1 MSEMMQD
8 STTHDAAM
16 PDDKLLVLP
25 LGDDSKKITQ
35 VLSNNTARSILNI
48 IVDTPLSASD
58 IATNLNSPL
67 TTIKYNLDML
77 LDAGFINIHSK
88 KWSRKGRE
96 VKLYSPS
103 ERVILF
109 VPNTIDKVSV
119 MAVLKKYMGV
129 IGAAVFASAGIE
141 ALLSRAGFQ
150 AARMPEQMIPAA
162 EPMLEFAKEKSMGIG
177 ADVDSGIVA
186 IVEENTTRV
195 IEVMEEAAVVERE
208 SVAEAVSGAIA
219 DSSNISPAAA
229 PVYPI
234 PTQEMAQGAGLP
246 PDVAHITP
254 PPSELFGLDI
264 MAHPGL
270 WFLLG
275 CLFIIALV
283 VVREYVG
290 KKRR

>member
-8 STTHDAAM
+8 STINDDAM

-25 LGDDSKKITQ
+25 LGEDSTKITK

-48 IVDTPLSASD
+48 IVDAPLSASD

-96 VKLYSPS
+96 IKLYSPS

-119 MAVLKKYMGV
+119 MAMLRKYMGV

-150 AARMPEQMIPAA
+150 AGMQEQMIPAA
-162 EPMLEFAKEKSMGIG
+162 EPVAELAMDTMDAMEKTAGVG
-177 ADVDSGIVA
+177 ADLDNGIVTL
-186 IVEENTTRV
+186 IEENVTMIRGA
-195 IEVMEEAAVVERE
+195 MEEE
-208 SVAEAVSGAIA
+208 SVAESMVEAVSSAP
-219 DSSNISPAAA
+219 SNVSPISPISPISSPPA
-229 PVYPI
+229 PI
-234 PTQEMAQGAGLP
+234 S
-246 PDVAHITP
+246 PDLAPITP
-254 PPSELFGLDI
+254 PASEFFGIDI

-275 CLFIIALV
+275 CLFIIALAI
-283 VVREYVG
+283 VREYVSR
-290 KKRR
+290 KRPAEK

>member
-8 STTHDAAM
+8 STTPDADM
-16 PDDKLLVLP
+16 LDDKLLVLP

-96 VKLYSPS
+96 VKLYAPS

-119 MAVLKKYMGV
+119 MAMLRKYLGV

-141 ALLSRAGFQ
+141 VLLSRAGFQ
-150 AARMPEQMIPAA
+150 ATRMQDQLIPAA
-162 EPMLEFAKEKSMGIG
+162 EPMMEFAKEKSMDIG
-177 ADVDSGIVA
+177 GDADSGIVA
-186 IVEENTTRV
+186 VVEENATRV
-195 IEVMEEAAVVERE
+195 IEVVEEEA
-208 SVAEAVSGAIA
+208 VAESMVEAISSA
-219 DSSNISPAAA
+219 TSNISPAS
-229 PVYPI
+229 PI
-234 PTQEMAQGAGLP
+234 STP
-246 PDVAHITP
+246 PATISPNIAHISQITP
-254 PPSELFGLDI
+254 PPSGFFGIDI

-275 CLFIIALV
+275 CLFIIALA

-290 KKRR
+290 RKRPAGKRR

>member
-1 MSEMMQD
+1 MMQD
-8 STTHDAAM
+8 STINDAAM

-119 MAVLKKYMGV
+119 MAMLRKYLGV

-150 AARMPEQMIPAA
+150 AARMQDQIIPAA
-162 EPMLEFAKEKSMGIG
+162 EPMAELAMDTMEKTAGIG
-177 ADVDSGIVA
+177 ANLDDGIVA
-186 IVEENTTRV
+186 LVEENVTMIRGA
-195 IEVMEEAAVVERE
+195 MEEEA
-208 SVAEAVSGAIA
+208 VAESMVEAI
-219 DSSNISPAAA
+219 SSAPSDISPLLTPPA
-229 PVYPI
+229 PI
-234 PTQEMAQGAGLP
+234 S
-246 PDVAHITP
+246 PDVAQITS

-275 CLFIIALV
+275 CLFIIALT

-290 KKRR
+290 RKRSAGKIR

>member
-1 MSEMMQD
+1 MSEIMQD

-25 LGDDSKKITQ
+25 LGDDSTKITQ

-88 KWSRKGRE
+88 RWSRKGRE

-119 MAVLKKYMGV
+119 MAMLRKYMGV

-141 ALLSRAGFQ
+141 ILLSRARMQ
-150 AARMPEQMIPAA
+150 TARIQDQMIPAA
-162 EPMLEFAKEKSMGIG
+162 EPMLEFAKEKSMDIG
-177 ADVDSGIVA
+177 ADVDDGIVA
-186 IVEENTTRV
+186 MIEENATRV
-195 IEVMEEAAVVERE
+195 IEVMEEKAIAEGE
-208 SVAEAVSGAIA
+208 SMAEAVSGVA
-219 DSSNISPAAA
+219 SNISAASPPAA
-229 PVYPI
+229 PI
-234 PTQEMAQGAGLP
+234 PSQEMAQAAGLS
-246 PDVAHITP
+246 PDIAHISS
-254 PPSELFGLDI
+254 PPSGFFGLDI

-290 KKRR
+290 RKRR